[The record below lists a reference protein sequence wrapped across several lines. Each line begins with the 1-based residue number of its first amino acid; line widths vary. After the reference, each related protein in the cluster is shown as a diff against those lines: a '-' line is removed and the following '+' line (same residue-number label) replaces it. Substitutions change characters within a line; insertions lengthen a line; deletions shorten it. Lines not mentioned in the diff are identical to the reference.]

1 MSAIEQSQLGHHT
14 HYPAHYDPS
23 LLFAVPR
30 ALNRA
35 QLSPSPMQG
44 VDVWTAY
51 ELSWLNAQGLPQV
64 AIAEFSIPAS
74 SPNLIESKS
83 FKLYLNSLNAHK
95 FSDSH
100 AMMTQVTH
108 DLSGCAGAMVTM
120 RLHDVN
126 HLSIGQLPG
135 QCLDKLPVNINS
147 YTPDPALLS
156 LDPHLSGDGCWHSHL
171 LKSNCPVTNQ
181 PDWGSVV
188 IEMRALKLPK
198 AESMLAY
205 IVSYRDHQG
214 FHEHCV
220 ESIYSD
226 LWHAFQPER
235 LTVYARY
242 VRRGGLDINPWR
254 CQDKHA
260 PTWPVMPRL
269 ARQ

>member
-14 HYPAHYDPS
+14 HYPTHYDPS
-23 LLFAVPR
+23 LLFAVSR
-30 ALNRA
+30 TDNRL
-35 QLSPSPMQG
+35 QLAPAPLFGS
-44 VDVWTAY
+44 DVWTAY
-51 ELSWLNAQGLPQV
+51 ELSWLNLHGLPQV
-64 AIAEFSIPAS
+64 AIAEFSIPAA

-120 RLHDVN
+120 KLHAVN
-126 HLSIGQLPG
+126 NLALGTLTGQN
-135 QCLDKLPVNINS
+135 LDQLTVAIDT
-147 YTPDPALLS
+147 YTPNRNLLVI
-156 LDPHLSGDGCWHSHL
+156 DEHLSGDGCWHSHL
-171 LKSNCPVTNQ
+171 LKSNCPVTDQ
-181 PDWGSVV
+181 PDWGSIV
-188 IEMRALKLPK
+188 IEMRARKLPK
-198 AESMLAY
+198 SESLLAY

-220 ESIYSD
+220 ESIYND
-226 LWHAFQPER
+226 LWQVFQPEK

-254 CQDKHA
+254 TSQPHP
-260 PTWPVMPRL
+260 PTWPTMPRL

>member
-14 HYPAHYDPS
+14 HYPTHYDPS
-23 LLFAVPR
+23 LLFAVAR
-30 ALNRA
+30 QTNRGQLAL
-35 QLSPSPMQG
+35 SPMQG

-74 SPNLIESKS
+74 SPNIIESKS
-83 FKLYLNSLNAHK
+83 FKLYLNSLNGHK
-95 FSDSH
+95 FSDPH

-120 RLHDVN
+120 KLHSVN
-126 HLSIGQLPG
+126 QLATGSLPG
-135 QCLDKLPVNINS
+135 TCLDSLTVHIQH
-147 YTPDPALLS
+147 YTPTPSLISIDPN
-156 LDPHLSGDGCWHSHL
+156 LSGDACWHSHL

-188 IEMRALKLPK
+188 IEMRAHKLPK
-198 AESMLAY
+198 AESLLAY
-205 IVSYRDHQG
+205 LVSYRDHQG

-220 ESIYSD
+220 ESIYTD
-226 LWHAFQPER
+226 LWHAIKPDR
-235 LTVYARY
+235 LVVYARY
-242 VRRGGLDINPWR
+242 LRRGGLDINPWR
-254 CQDKHA
+254 TSEANPPH
-260 PTWPVMPRL
+260 WPLMPRL